1 VDSLSHVVGVCV
13 LNQSIGRWLL
23 SNALNFTIIT
33 SSKANEEVN
42 VRPSFESLMDDG
54 SRISFELP
62 SLAYNIR

>member
-1 VDSLSHVVGVCV
+1 MDSLSHVVSACV

-23 SNALNFTIIT
+23 FDALNFTIT
-33 SSKANEEVN
+33 MSSKANEEVN

-54 SRISFELP
+54 LGISFKLP